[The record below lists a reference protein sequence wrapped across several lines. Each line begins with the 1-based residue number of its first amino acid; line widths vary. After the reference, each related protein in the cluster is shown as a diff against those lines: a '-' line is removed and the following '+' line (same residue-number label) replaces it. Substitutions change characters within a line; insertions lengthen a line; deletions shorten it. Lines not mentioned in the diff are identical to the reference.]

1 MTGMPK
7 RMFMRVDL
15 PAPFSPTRAWI
26 SPAETVRETPFKT
39 RLPSNSFT
47 TSRSSRA
54 AALPLVVDV
63 ADKEQVR
70 VALGFVV
77 LGQRDRDL
85 GQLLH
90 VGLHLRRILVVG
102 FSFDGVDHQIGHR
115 PDR

>member
-26 SPAETVRETPFKT
+26 SPAATDRDTPFKT
-39 RLPSNSFT
+39 RLPSNSFV

-54 AALPLVVDV
+54 GAVLVVDV

-77 LGQRDRDL
+77 LGQRDREL
-85 GQLLH
+85 GHPLH
-90 VGLHLRRILVVG
+90 VALHLRGILVIG
-102 FSFDGVDHQIGHR
+102 FPLDGVDHQV
-115 PDR
+115 